1 MRLIFSLN
9 YGKRS
14 FSFTFSDNFASHCY
28 ASYMGPTRKFSI
40 LYILGF
46 FAVLVS
52 RWPGHDSEDIK
63 NLRLN
68 TNSSHPTDFW
78 GGASSMFYGHF
89 PNFYPGWE
97 SLLLIFQWG
106 VTSAGLALLTKKLQ
120 SGWKVRAV
128 WFLISLLV
136 VELGTLLTRDGL
148 MLALLV
154 FGFGLVNASDLSSP
168 RRRNAFL
175 KMSLIV
181 FLIAAWFRPWVSP
194 AIAVL
199 YIYSSKFASSGST
212 WHHKLLKRFVLIL
225 VFMSL
230 ALGFEIGSSKILN
243 LEKSYPEQQVMMMD
257 LASMACW
264 STNQATVDR
273 AISGLANFYQTEKVP
288 NYFCNTFRPTN
299 WIHLFHQDLVSKQQ
313 PVFTLI
319 QIGDF
324 QGYSNV
330 RSVWFKSITSS
341 PVDYIQNKL
350 MYASQTLLGG
360 DTRGIRLFS
369 SNYFENS
376 SRSEFFT
383 YFSALVLMPLDAAI
397 TIHLFSTIFTF
408 LFFSILVYA
417 STKQLSRYKAS
428 ELIGLSLFSLLWFA
442 GTVIAYI
449 GDTARFTYTSGAL
462 ILLAVTSIQFRS
474 RRSPNFPG
482 KD

>member
-1 MRLIFSLN
+1 
-9 YGKRS
+9 
-14 FSFTFSDNFASHCY
+14 
-28 ASYMGPTRKFSI
+28 MGPIRKFPI
-40 LYILGF
+40 LHFLGF
-46 FAVLVS
+46 FTVLVS

-68 TNSSHPTDFW
+68 AHSSNPTDFW

-97 SLLLIFQWG
+97 SLLLIFQWSI
-106 VTSAGLALLTKKLQ
+106 TSIGLILLAKKVKPA
-120 SGWKVRAV
+120 WKVQMV

-136 VELGTLLTRDGL
+136 IELGTLLTRDGL

-154 FGFGLVNASDLSSP
+154 FGFGLVTASDSSSP

-175 KMSLIV
+175 KTALVI

-199 YIYSSKFASSGST
+199 YIYISKFASSISS
-212 WHHKLLKRFVLIL
+212 WRRKLLSRLVLIL

-264 STNQATVDR
+264 STNQSTVDR
-273 AISGLANFYQTEKVP
+273 AILGLENFYQAKKMPT
-288 NYFCNTFRPTN
+288 YFCNTFRPTN
-299 WIHLFHQDLVSKQQ
+299 WIHLFHQDPISMQQ
-313 PVFTLI
+313 PVFRLI
-319 QIGDF
+319 QIGDY
-324 QGYSNV
+324 QTYTHV
-330 RSVWFKSITSS
+330 RSAWFNSILSS

-369 SNYFENS
+369 SNYSENP
-376 SRSEFFT
+376 SRSTYFT
-383 YFSALVLMPLDAAI
+383 FFSALVLVPLDAAI
-397 TIHLFSTIFTF
+397 TIHLFSPLFTI
-408 LFFSILVYA
+408 LFFSIIVYA
-417 STKQLSRYKAS
+417 SSKPLSRNRVA
-428 ELIGLSLFSLLWFA
+428 ELIGLSVFSLLWFA

-462 ILLAVTSIQFRS
+462 IVLAVTFNHFRLG
-474 RRSPNFPG
+474 RSTGLPG

>member
-1 MRLIFSLN
+1 MRTLTKIRRVRF
-9 YGKRS
+9 
-14 FSFTFSDNFASHCY
+14 D
-28 ASYMGPTRKFSI
+28 
-40 LYILGF
+40 
-46 FAVLVS
+46 LVS
-52 RWPGHDSEDIK
+52 TRLFFILLFPLVARWPGHDSEDIK

-68 TNSSHPTDFW
+68 ANSSNPSDFW

-106 VTSAGLALLTKKLQ
+106 IASVGLILLTKRVQ
-120 SGWKVRAV
+120 STWKVQAV

-148 MLALLV
+148 MLSLLV
-154 FGFGLVNASDLSSP
+154 FGFGLVNASDGSSP

-175 KMSLIV
+175 KIALVV

-199 YIYSSKFASSGST
+199 YIYISKFASSISN
-212 WHHKLLKRFVLIL
+212 WRRKLLNRLVLIL

-230 ALGFEIGSSKILN
+230 ALGFEIGSSKILY

-264 STNQATVDR
+264 STNQSTVDR
-273 AISGLANFYQTEKVP
+273 AILGLENFYQAKKMPT
-288 NYFCNTFRPTN
+288 YFCNTFRPTN

-319 QIGDF
+319 QIGDH
-324 QGYSNV
+324 QTYANV
-330 RSVWFKSITSS
+330 RSAWFNSILSS
-341 PVDYIQNKL
+341 PVDYVQNKF

-376 SRSEFFT
+376 SRSALFT
-383 YFSALVLMPLDAAI
+383 FFSALVLVPLDAAI
-397 TIHLFSTIFTF
+397 TFHLFSPLFTF

-417 STKQLSRYKAS
+417 SSKPLSRYKAP
-428 ELIGLSLFSLLWFA
+428 ELIGLSIFSLLWFA
-442 GTVIAYI
+442 GTVTAYI

-462 ILLAVTSIQFRS
+462 IVLAITFIHFSLRRGTSL
-474 RRSPNFPG
+474 PG
-482 KD
+482 KN